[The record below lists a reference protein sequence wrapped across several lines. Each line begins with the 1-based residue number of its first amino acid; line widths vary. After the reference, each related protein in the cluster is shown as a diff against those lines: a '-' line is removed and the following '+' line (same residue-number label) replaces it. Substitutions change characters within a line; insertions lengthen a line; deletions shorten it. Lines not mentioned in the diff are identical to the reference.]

1 MSDLRRDV
9 ARLGSWCGS
18 VAATNSLRRFAVSRL
33 ARTLLLAA
41 VALCLVAPSASAA
54 ATRPLLGDLWTTVL
68 ETPTAENPFFTD
80 DPACLDLGGKT
91 VAPFTPSPQNF
102 TCTVKR
108 GTKIFVAASTWECS
122 TFAGDHFDFGT
133 TEAEL
138 RECARQNDV
147 QVAPTVTVDG
157 QPVTVTAVETRLL
170 RIHLPKDNIFG
181 LRGADRKGRSVA
193 HGWVV
198 LLKRLAPGTHTIEI
212 DIAGNTITTTIVVQ
226 PGG

>member
-1 MSDLRRDV
+1 M
-9 ARLGSWCGS
+9 
-18 VAATNSLRRFAVSRL
+18 SRL

-41 VALCLVAPSASAA
+41 VSLCFVSTSASAA

-68 ETPTAENPFFTD
+68 ETPTAENPFFTG
-80 DPACLDLGGKT
+80 DPACIDLGGNT
-91 VAPFTPSPQNF
+91 VAPFTPSPQDF

-108 GTKIFVAASTWECS
+108 GTRIFVAANTWECS

-138 RECARQNDV
+138 RECARQNDE

-157 QPVTVTAVETRLL
+157 QPVRVTAVETGLL
-170 RIHLPKDNIFG
+170 RIDLPKDNIFG
-181 LRGADRKGRSVA
+181 LTGADRKGRSVA

-198 LLKRLAPGTHTIEI
+198 LLKRLAPGTHTLEI
-212 DIAGNTITTTIVVQ
+212 DIAGNTTTTTIIVT
-226 PGG
+226 